1 VVYVTALDLEIAEF
15 GDGAE
20 HAKLAELSAPGS

>member
-1 VVYVTALDLEIAEF
+1 MAHVTAADLEIAEL

-20 HAKLAELSAPGS
+20 HAEFAELSPPWR